1 MSSEGGHATG
11 APGVADAVSASP
23 RDARIYREIVDAIV
37 DHRLRPGARLPEDA
51 LSEVFGVSRTGIRKV
66 LQRLA
71 LERLVTIRPRRG
83 AQVSRPSAREARNVF
98 AARQL
103 AECGSI
109 PEVIARFDGADE
121 RALQA
126 LAERE
131 CVAQQRGAQSEAIRL
146 SAAFHVRLVGVAD
159 NDILTSFVEQ
169 LTSLSSLIIAVYGS
183 PRSVG
188 CDCGEHGDLVPLLAS
203 GQASVA
209 REWLTDHLSRI
220 EASLDFAGGEEVTP
234 DFEAIF
240 FGEAARGTAAGQ

>member
-1 MSSEGGHATG
+1 MNAGESSAALRTR
-11 APGVADAVSASP
+11 VADSVTASP

-51 LSEVFGVSRTGIRKV
+51 LSGVFGVSRTGIRKV

-83 AQVSRPSAREARNVF
+83 AQVSRPSADEARDVF
-98 AARQL
+98 AARRL

-109 PEVIARFDGADE
+109 AGIVERFSEADGEAL
-121 RALQA
+121 RALAGREGQA
-126 LAERE
+126 QA
-131 CVAQQRGAQSEAIRL
+131 RGGQSEAIRI
-146 SAAFHVRLVGVAD
+146 SAAFHVRLVAVAG
-159 NDILTSFVEQ
+159 NDILTGFVEQ

-188 CDCGEHGDLVPLLAS
+188 CDCGEHGELVGLLAR
-203 GQASVA
+203 GDAGA
-209 REWLTDHLSRI
+209 AERWLERHLRRI
-220 EASLDFAGGEEVTP
+220 EASLDFTAGEETTP

-240 FGEAARGTAAGQ
+240 FGDAGRDAAASQ

>member
-1 MSSEGGHATG
+1 MTSESGQGRRA
-11 APGVADAVSASP
+11 AGVADAVSASP
-23 RDARIYREIVDAIV
+23 RDARIYRDIVDAIV
-37 DHRLRPGARLPEDA
+37 DHRLKPGARLPEDA

-109 PEVIARFDGADE
+109 PQVIECFDEADE
-121 RALQA
+121 RALKA

-131 CVAQQRGAQSEAIRL
+131 CAAQRRGVQSEAIRL

-159 NDILTSFVEQ
+159 NDILTGFVEQ

-188 CDCGEHGDLVPLLAS
+188 CDCGEHEELVPLLAR
-203 GQASVA
+203 GETAAA
-209 REWLTDHLSRI
+209 RDWLAEHLSRI
-220 EASLDFAGGEEVTP
+220 EASLDFAGGEDATP